1 MLAGMRADENGQAT
15 AELAA
20 LLPCLVAVLAIAW
33 QLVLAGDA
41 RAAAATAARA
51 AARAEAVD
59 ADPAAA
65 AREHLPARLEHG
77 LRVHRGDHGDVTV
90 SLRVPSVV
98 RVVSLGRVQATAR
111 LPVG

>member
-1 MLAGMRADENGQAT
+1 MRAYEEGQAT

-20 LLPCLVAVLAIAW
+20 LLPVLAAVLAIAW
-33 QLVLAGDA
+33 QFVLAGHA

-51 AARAEAVD
+51 AARAVAVGV
-59 ADPAAA
+59 DPAAA

-77 LRVHRGDHGDVTV
+77 LRVRRGEHGDVTV
-90 SLRVPSVV
+90 SLRVPTVV
-98 RVVSLGRVQATAR
+98 HVVSLGRVRATAR